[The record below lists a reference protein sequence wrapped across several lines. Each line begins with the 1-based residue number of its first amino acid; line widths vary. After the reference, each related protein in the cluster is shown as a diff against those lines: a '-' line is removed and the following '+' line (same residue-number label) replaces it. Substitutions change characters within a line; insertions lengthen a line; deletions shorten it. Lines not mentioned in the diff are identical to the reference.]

1 MNVMIAA
8 SEAKPFVKSG
18 GLGDVMGSL
27 PLALKQEEVSVSVI
41 LPKYAGIRPEYVKSM
56 KRLDFF
62 EVELGWRKLYCG
74 ILKL

>member
-27 PLALKQEEVSVSVI
+27 PLALKEAGVSVSVI
-41 LPKYAGIRPEYVKSM
+41 LPKYSGIRPEFTKEM
-56 KRLDFF
+56 KRMDF
-62 EVELGWRKLYCG
+62 
-74 ILKL
+74 LKWNWDGGSCTAGFCN